1 MSRLV
6 FRGKCDG
13 VAWQKQI
20 RDKYISEGTPDVP
33 HLDVKKA
40 IVRPVTRNLAKQII
54 LKYEWLGTLVPA
66 QLYYGIFF
74 GNYCAGVT
82 CVSLGDGLS

>member
-20 RDKYISEGTPDVP
+20 RDKYISDGTPDVP

-40 IVRPVTRNLAKQII
+40 IVAATEFSKTD
-54 LKYEWLGTLVPA
+54 Y
-66 QLYYGIFF
+66 
-74 GNYCAGVT
+74 
-82 CVSLGDGLS
+82 S